1 MTRKYVISL
10 GLAAGLFLLLNSLQ
24 KTTCSDCFFRQGL
37 PFAYFN
43 EGGYVGGGG
52 YIWLGVVGNFL
63 VVVVTGISLG
73 WMWTR
78 IAGRIPR

>member
-24 KTTCSDCFFRQGL
+24 KTTCSDCFFRKGL
-37 PFAYFN
+37 PFAHSN
-43 EGGYVGGGG
+43 EGGYVGGSG